1 MILKQRLKK
10 GVCNGNKISDSIQE
24 FLENYN
30 RDLPLT
36 DDDTTKKDKKICMS
50 CLTKY
55 MFNQGMCKFTN
66 K

>member
-36 DDDTTKKDKKICMS
+36 DDDTTKKDKKNMHV
-50 CLTKY
+50 L
-55 MFNQGMCKFTN
+55 FNQVYV
-66 K
+66 